1 MITSFL
7 SLLPGSRE
15 LARLYECCLDSMAPA
30 DSFESRALDTLE
42 IAAHVEMIGAHE
54 IPDTGPLSVAANHP
68 TGMADGLVLIDAIRR
83 TRRDVRI
90 VANHLLACI
99 PEMRDVCMFI
109 DPFGGTRATSRN
121 VPGLRAAHNWLRRG
135 GSILLFPAGEV
146 ASGKWFETMGT
157 GQTPVDSRWY
167 PTLGRL
173 ALATRA
179 QVVPAFL
186 SGRNSIAFYAAGMVH
201 PMLRTLLLGRELL
214 HQRGKTLSIR
224 FGAAVPFDRIRELSS
239 ADQVTEFIRGKTEA
253 LARPSV
259 GRARIAPAQRWSLL
273 AQEVAS
279 LPSEAKLLTSGT
291 YDVFC
296 TASARIPN
304 LLTEIGRLREI
315 TFRAVG
321 EGTGHSRDTDRF
333 DVCYDQ
339 LFVWDRARSEIVGAY
354 RIGATDRI
362 VPASGVAGLYTSTL
376 FEYEERLFDQ
386 IGPAL
391 ELGRSFV
398 RPEYQRSHSPLLLL
412 WKGIGEMVRRSPRYR
427 VLFGAVSISN
437 RYRDTSRALMRTFLS
452 QHRISDF
459 ARLVHG
465 MNPPPIVG
473 STGDLSV
480 GPDVDDL
487 DSLIRGIEGNHG
499 IPVLLRQYLRLNAT
513 LLGFNIDRAFGDAL
527 DALMMV
533 DLATLPAGVLGK
545 YLGRN
550 NAQTFL
556 DYHARTRPT
565 PQRAA

>member
-1 MITSFL
+1 L
-7 SLLPGSRE
+7 
-15 LARLYECCLDSMAPA
+15 
-30 DSFESRALDTLE
+30 
-42 IAAHVEMIGAHE
+42 
-54 IPDTGPLSVAANHP
+54 
-68 TGMADGLVLIDAIRR
+68 
-83 TRRDVRI
+83 
-90 VANHLLACI
+90 
-99 PEMRDVCMFI
+99 
-109 DPFGGTRATSRN
+109 
-121 VPGLRAAHNWLRRG
+121 
-135 GSILLFPAGEV
+135 
-146 ASGKWFETMGT
+146 
-157 GQTPVDSRWY
+157 
-167 PTLGRL
+167 
-173 ALATRA
+173 
-179 QVVPAFL
+179 
-186 SGRNSIAFYAAGMVH
+186 
-201 PMLRTLLLGRELL
+201 
-214 HQRGKTLSIR
+214 
-224 FGAAVPFDRIRELSS
+224 
-239 ADQVTEFIRGKTEA
+239 
-253 LARPSV
+253 
-259 GRARIAPAQRWSLL
+259 
-273 AQEVAS
+273 
-279 LPSEAKLLTSGT
+279 
-291 YDVFC
+291 
-296 TASARIPN
+296 
-304 LLTEIGRLREI
+304 
-315 TFRAVG
+315 
-321 EGTGHSRDTDRF
+321 
-333 DVCYDQ
+333 
-339 LFVWDRARSEIVGAY
+339 
-354 RIGATDRI
+354 
-362 VPASGVAGLYTSTL
+362 GVAGLYTSTL
-376 FEYEERLFDQ
+376 FEYEERWFDQ

-465 MNPPPIVG
+465 MNPPPVVG

-545 YLGRN
+545 YFGRN